1 MSLLAPIRPLTTPGS
16 RRRRWL
22 PTLLATTA
30 LVASAGL
37 VGTPS
42 AQADEPVTALG
53 PTVTKTN
60 LPPTGY
66 EVTIRYKNDGA
77 SRVQIAPEMTFS
89 DPSLIKSATES
100 ETKPGSQWEPG
111 DVPAIKLAGDGAGWT
126 VYEMTKGADGIWS
139 YTSPLPSGTFNY
151 ALLVNCASDTG
162 AGCTRI
168 PDPANP
174 VWNADDVGGPN
185 RQVYVPGDPSY
196 GTLDKSYEAPVDED
210 EAGSLQHVRY
220 PSTSTAGTQGLTIYT
235 PPGYNP
241 NRSTAYPTLYLS
253 HGAGGDEYDWANSG
267 VAGNILDNALA
278 DGRMQPAVVVMT
290 NFNGIPGG
298 TAGYAT
304 ELTTKVIPYVQK
316 NFNVSRRA
324 SDRAFG
330 GLSAGGARSAYL
342 LYNNTDTF
350 AYYGIWSINSGGTPT
365 EAQLA
370 KMKEVEIVHSGTGLQ
385 DWLANIT
392 TGSQARDAL
401 LKSLGVNVL
410 SFNQPGIHS
419 WDIWRMELN
428 DYLRRV
434 AFKATTTN
442 LTVAQKS
449 KGKVKVTAKVV
460 ADARTSTVSPTGRVQ
475 FLLDGK
481 PVGAPLSLT
490 GKNVSVT
497 LTAAPGQQI
506 TAVYSG
512 NQLFNGSTRVV
523 TVS

>member
-1 MSLLAPIRPLTTPGS
+1 MSLHSPARPRL
-16 RRRRWL
+16 RRWL
-22 PTLLATTA
+22 PALLASTA
-30 LVASAGL
+30 LIAGSTL
-37 VGTPS
+37 TTSVP
-42 AQADEPVTALG
+42 ARADEPVSALG
-53 PTVTKTN
+53 PTVTRTD

-66 EVTIRYKNDGA
+66 EVTIRYQNAGA
-77 SRVQIAPEMTFS
+77 TRVQIAPEMTFS
-89 DPSLIKSATES
+89 DPSLIKSATEA

-111 DVPAIKLAGDGAGWT
+111 DVPGIKLSGDGAGWT
-126 VYEMTKGADGIWS
+126 VYEMTKDSDGIWT

-196 GTLDKSYEAPVDED
+196 GTLDKSFEAPVKVKGD
-210 EAGSLQHVRY
+210 AGSLQHFRY
-220 PSTSTAGTQGLTIYT
+220 PSTSTAGTQGLTVYT
-235 PPGYNP
+235 PPGYNA

-428 DYLRRV
+428 DYLRRA
-434 AFKATTTN
+434 AFKATTT
-442 LTVAQKS
+442 
-449 KGKVKVTAKVV
+449 
-460 ADARTSTVSPTGRVQ
+460 
-475 FLLDGK
+475 
-481 PVGAPLSLT
+481 
-490 GKNVSVT
+490 
-497 LTAAPGQQI
+497 
-506 TAVYSG
+506 
-512 NQLFNGSTRVV
+512 
-523 TVS
+523 